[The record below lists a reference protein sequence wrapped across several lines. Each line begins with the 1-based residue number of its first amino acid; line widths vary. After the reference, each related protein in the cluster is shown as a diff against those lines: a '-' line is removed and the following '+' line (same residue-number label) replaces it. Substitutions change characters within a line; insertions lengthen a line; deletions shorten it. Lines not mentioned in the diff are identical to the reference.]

1 MDTGPGRGAG
11 HNLDF
16 QGHFP
21 EHALG
26 AAFGGAPGA
35 LAPGDSVS
43 DPPPTTPPH
52 RPPGGRG
59 GAPTKFK
66 SIGRRTPK
74 IGSVVKF
81 RGRPGR
87 ARGPGRPRQSW
98 CDYKVPQT
106 LEGYWGFQVVG
117 LTKGFF
123 QDFRPPK
130 IINICWKRGLGPRAL
145 NLAFP
150 KTPRVLSGALEDRIE
165 AFFAHFPSGPGQQLA
180 GQSFRT
186 RGGVWALFLLSV
198 V

>member
-11 HNLDF
+11 RNLDF

-35 LAPGDSVS
+35 LRAPERRGSVKGIDLNIPIWGHFGNVEISRGGPRGPLAPGDSVS

-66 SIGRRTPK
+66 SIGRRTLK
-74 IGSVVKF
+74 IGSGVKF

-117 LTKGFF
+117 MTKGVS
-123 QDFRPPK
+123 K
-130 IINICWKRGLGPRAL
+130 IFDPLKSSPYVGN
-145 NLAFP
+145 
-150 KTPRVLSGALEDRIE
+150 
-165 AFFAHFPSGPGQQLA
+165 
-180 GQSFRT
+180 
-186 RGGVWALFLLSV
+186 GVWDHV
-198 V
+198 R